1 VEGIAFVNFD
11 DKDVVRHVLVQ
22 RIVKAYDR
30 YNEQIG
36 AGRQLAFKLG
46 GGNGQGRTPE
56 ESASLNDGELSPG
69 ITVEI
74 PDDPSLPAN

>member
-11 DKDVVRHVLVQ
+11 EKDVVRHVLVQ

-36 AGRQLAFKLG
+36 AGRQLAFKLRRD
-46 GGNGQGRTPE
+46 NGQIQSVEDSTALLESEPAPE
-56 ESASLNDGELSPG
+56 

-74 PDDPSLPAN
+74 PGDSPLPPN